1 MNYEPVIG
9 LEIHVELLTRTKM
22 FCGCP
27 TMFGAEPNT
36 LVCPV
41 CLALP
46 GTLPV
51 INRSAVEFALIV
63 GLALNCN
70 VGGFTQF
77 HRKNYFY
84 PDLPKGYQISQYDYP
99 LARKGYLDLE
109 GDSNRRIGITRVHLE
124 EDTAKLLHPGDTGR
138 ITEAEYSLVDFN
150 RAGIPLMEI
159 VSEPDI
165 HSTEDA
171 RLFMVSLRDLLRYL
185 GVSDCNLEE
194 GSMRCDANIS
204 IRKKGESTFG
214 VKTEIKNINSFKYL
228 QQGLEYEIKRQVG
241 ALDHGDK
248 LVQETRHFDSRTGRT
263 SSLRSKEYAH
273 DYRYFPEPDLV
284 PMNINKEYV
293 QELKSRISELPQQR
307 IARYQRDYSLSKDQ
321 AELLASNPALCKFFE
336 DSSAVCGDYRSVYNW
351 IFSEVSAFLNE
362 KSITID
368 ESRITPRNLAELI
381 MLINQ
386 GRISGKIAKEIATE
400 VFETGKSPVDIVESR
415 GFTQI
420 SDESDIKLMI
430 DEVIRENPKA
440 AQDFKSGKTSALA
453 YLVGQVMKKSRG
465 RANPDIVNS
474 MLQQSLKEQ

>member
-27 TMFGAEPNT
+27 TTFGAEPNT

-51 INRSAVEFALIV
+51 INRRAVEYALIV
-63 GLALNCN
+63 GLALNCE
-70 VGGFTQF
+70 VGSFTQF

-99 LARKGYLDLE
+99 LARSGYLDLE
-109 GDSNRRIGITRVHLE
+109 GDSSRGIGITRVHLE
-124 EDTAKLLHPGDTGR
+124 EDTAKLIHPGDTGR

-150 RAGIPLMEI
+150 RAGIPLLEI

-165 HSTEDA
+165 HNTEDA

-204 IRKKGESTFG
+204 VRRRGESAFG
-214 VKTEIKNINSFKYL
+214 VKTEIKNINSFKSL
-228 QQGLEYEIKRQVG
+228 VKGLEYEVKRQID
-241 ALDHGDK
+241 ALEHGDK
-248 LVQETRHFDSRTGRT
+248 LVQETRHFDSRTGKT

-284 PMNINKEYV
+284 PMNIKDGYV
-293 QELKSRISELPQQR
+293 HELRSRVSELPQQR
-307 IARYQRDYSLSKDQ
+307 IARYQRDYDLSKDQ
-321 AELLASNPALCKFFE
+321 AELLASNPALCEFFE
-336 DSSAVCGDYRSVYNW
+336 ESAAICKDYRSVYNW

-362 KSITID
+362 KSISIG
-368 ESRITPRNLAELI
+368 ESRITPQNLVELI

-386 GRISGKIAKEIATE
+386 GRISGKIAKEVAAD
-400 VFETGKSPVDIVESR
+400 VFESGRSPIDIVESR
-415 GFTQI
+415 GLTQI
-420 SDESDIKLMI
+420 SDESGIKLII
-430 DEVIRENPKA
+430 DEVIGENPKA
-440 AQDFKSGKTSALA
+440 VQDFRSGKTSALA
-453 YLVGQVMKKSRG
+453 FLVGQVMRKSRG

-474 MLQQSLKEQ
+474 LLQQSLKE